1 MRVVLRSAVLSL
13 LIFTGIF
20 SQAENYSG
28 KVFINGKIITVN
40 QNFDVVEALA
50 IRDGK
55 FLAVGSNKQVLE
67 AAGPNAEIIDLKGK
81 TVIPGFIDGHAHMDR
96 EGLKF
101 ILPSLQGVHSIKDIL
116 AVIQHEVINKKP
128 GEWIVTMPI
137 GDYPNFNKKPS
148 ELKEKRYPT
157 RWDLDK
163 VAPNNPVYIKG
174 RWFAWSFGSPI
185 VSIANSYALK
195 LAGISGETQ
204 TPYPGL
210 KIIKNSLGEPN
221 GIFEEPGP
229 LTAIEYSLMKVVPRF
244 SHQDRVNALIY
255 SMQQY
260 NTVGTTSVYEGHGI
274 APPIIQAYKELHEQG
289 RLTVR
294 SHLVMSPAWDTVAKV
309 KPLEIMR
316 DWALYS
322 GKGTGD
328 ELLRVSGIYTTVGT
342 SKVNDIRRKDG
353 NYPNWSG
360 FSVDVLLSKDRASLF
375 DLLSASAKTNIRAH
389 AITYLEKD
397 IDQHLQAL
405 EKVHQD
411 TPIDEKRFVIEHV
424 GFISEKNQHKI
435 KKLGV
440 IPTVLPSSMIWK
452 SGLGQTSN
460 LEPEKADTY
469 VPLKSFVEKG
479 IPFVIGT
486 DNMPYNP
493 LHALWAAVT
502 RIDATT
508 GKISS
513 PEQRISREE
522 ALKALT
528 INAAYLSHEEDI
540 KGSIEVGKLA
550 DMAILS
556 EDFLKV
562 PAEEIRH
569 IEVLTTL
576 LGGQVVFRKPN
587 NQGTSD

>member
-1 MRVVLRSAVLSL
+1 MRVGLRSAVLTL
-13 LIFTGIF
+13 LIFVGCF
-20 SQAENYSG
+20 SQAENFSG
-28 KVFINGKIITVN
+28 QVFTNGKIITVN
-40 QNFDVVEALA
+40 QNFDIVEALA
-50 IRDGK
+50 IRGGK
-55 FLAVGSNKQVLE
+55 FLAVGSNRQVLD
-67 AAGPNAEIIDLKGK
+67 AAGSNAEIIDLKGR

-101 ILPSLQGVHSIKDIL
+101 ILPSLQGVHSIEDIL
-116 AVIQHEVINKKP
+116 AVVRQEVKNKKP

-137 GDYPNFNKKPS
+137 GDYPDFNKKPS
-148 ELKEKRYPT
+148 QLKEKRYPT
-157 RWDLDK
+157 RWDLDR

-174 RWFAWSFGSPI
+174 RWFYWSFDSPI

-195 LAGISGETQ
+195 LAGISNETQ
-204 TPYPGL
+204 APYPAL
-210 KIIKNSLGEPN
+210 KIFKNSLGVPN

-244 SHQDRVNALIY
+244 SHQDRVDALIY

-260 NTVGTTSVYEGHGI
+260 NSVGTTSVYEGHGV
-274 APPIIQAYKELHEQG
+274 APPVIQAYKELHEQG
-289 RLTVR
+289 KLTVR

-309 KPLEIMR
+309 KPLKIMR
-316 DWALYS
+316 NWASYVS

-328 ELLRVSGIYTTVGT
+328 ELLRISGIYTAVGN
-342 SKVNDIRRKDG
+342 SRVDDIRRKDS
-353 NYPNWSG
+353 NHPNWSG
-360 FSVDVLLSKDRASLF
+360 FSVDVLLPKDRASLF

-405 EKVHQD
+405 EKVHQE
-411 TPIDEKRFVIEHV
+411 TPIDKKRFVMEHV
-424 GFISEKNQHKI
+424 SFVSEQNQHKI

-440 IPTVLPSSMIWK
+440 IPTVIPGPMIWK
-452 SGLGQTSN
+452 SGLRQTRN
-460 LEPEKADTY
+460 LEPIKANTY

-486 DNMPYNP
+486 DNIPYNP
-493 LHALWAAVT
+493 LHALWASVT
-502 RIDATT
+502 RVDATT
-508 GKISS
+508 GKVSS
-513 PEQRISREE
+513 PEQRISRKE

-528 INAAYLSHEEDI
+528 INAAYLSYEEDI

-556 EDFLKV
+556 KDYLTV
-562 PAEEIRH
+562 PDEEIRH
-569 IEVLTTL
+569 IEVLMTL
-576 LGGQVVFRKPN
+576 LGGQVVFK
-587 NQGTSD
+587 SESY